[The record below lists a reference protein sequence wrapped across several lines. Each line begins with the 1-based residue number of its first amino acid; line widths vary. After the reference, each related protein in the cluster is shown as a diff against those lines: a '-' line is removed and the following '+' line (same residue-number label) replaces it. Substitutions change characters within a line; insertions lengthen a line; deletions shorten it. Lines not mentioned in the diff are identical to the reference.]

1 MNIPDERLPEVFGL
15 LPAMRSPT
23 VMPLAAKGWSSVH
36 SVISEKSLWK
46 TVEQLKSIGA
56 EGILILN
63 VDKVID

>member
-1 MNIPDERLPEVFGL
+1 M
-15 LPAMRSPT
+15 
-23 VMPLAAKGWSSVH
+23 AAKGWSSVH